1 MKQQLI
7 AFLLLLCPTIL
18 CGQHNSEQPFK
29 GYIYNNVYNIYIKM
43 NIYDNDVTVP
53 GHDIYGELPGFI
65 GKKNNSYSWM
75 IINTKIKNKHQA
87 ELTIIND
94 TGSEDLK
101 AMLTMKNDSTFVLK
115 QTSGSTLK
123 VPNNGKWQKLPTEIV
138 FIRKHQ

>member
-1 MKQQLI
+1 
-7 AFLLLLCPTIL
+7 
-18 CGQHNSEQPFK
+18 
-29 GYIYNNVYNIYIKM
+29 M

-138 FIRKHQ
+138 FIRKQQ